1 MTNLVVIV
9 GAPRSGTNMLRD
21 VLTSLPGFVTWECDE
36 INPLWKHGNL
46 DIPHDE
52 LARAHARPEVRR
64 YLRRA
69 FDAALRRRHGEV
81 LVEKTCATSLRVG
94 FVDEV
99 FPQARFVVI
108 RRDGIDATASAMK
121 RWHAPFDLAYT
132 ARKVRFV
139 PPVDL
144 PRIAWSAVAAR
155 VRGRRKGT
163 DRLDGAD
170 PSAAAVQSW
179 WGPRPHDV
187 AELRAR
193 HPLPE
198 AAFLQWQRCV
208 EATFRDLAEI
218 DRSRWQEVIYE
229 DFVADPAAGLTSIL
243 GFLGRPEVFDPA
255 ATAAVRDTSV
265 GKGRSA
271 LGPAVV
277 VRLEEL
283 GGETLRDLGYA

>member
-1 MTNLVVIV
+1 MTKLVVIV

-46 DIPHDE
+46 DVPHDE
-52 LARAHARPEVRR
+52 LTRAHARPDVRR

-94 FVDEV
+94 FVDEF

-155 VRGRRKGT
+155 LGGHRRGAGQG
-163 DRLDGAD
+163 GAD
-170 PSAAAVQSW
+170 DSVDAAVRTW

-187 AELRAR
+187 AELRTTL
-193 HPLPE
+193 PLAE
-198 AAFLQWQRCV
+198 AAFVQWQRCV
-208 EATFRDLAEI
+208 ESTRRDLADI
-218 DRSRWQEVIYE
+218 DPDRWFEVVYE
-229 DFVADPAAGLTSIL
+229 EFVADPAAGLTAIL
-243 GFLGRPEVFDPA
+243 GFLDRSQRFDPA
-255 ATAAVRDTSV
+255 VTAGVRDTSV
-265 GKGRSA
+265 GKGRAA

-277 VRLEEL
+277 SRLEER
-283 GGETLRDLGYA
+283 GGDTLRGLGYA